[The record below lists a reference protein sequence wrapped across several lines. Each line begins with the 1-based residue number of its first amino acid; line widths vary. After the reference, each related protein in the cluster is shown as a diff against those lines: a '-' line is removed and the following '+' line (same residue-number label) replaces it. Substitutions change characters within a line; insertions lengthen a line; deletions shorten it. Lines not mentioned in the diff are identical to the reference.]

1 MAKTHLVDETDFV
14 IIGTGAGGATAAR
27 VLDAAGHGVVM
38 LEEGPQL
45 RAGARPRELLDAMA
59 QSVRELATQT
69 TRGGHPIPLLQGK
82 CVGGSTAINS
92 GIIWRLPDD
101 VREDWNARFGLG
113 ELLEARGLEDTFAR
127 LEDELG
133 VHETETELRG
143 GNNERMAR
151 GAAALGLPGRVI
163 HRNTKD
169 CRGAGRCLQGCPNDA
184 RQSMDVSYVPRAIS
198 DGARLHVR
206 CRARQLIIEHGRA
219 VGVSGDVI
227 GDDGRHAVG
236 TFEVRARLGVIVA
249 AGVLHTP
256 VLLQRAGLR
265 GLVGERFQAHPGC
278 AVVGEF
284 DEPIGMS
291 FGATQGYEVPMR
303 ERRFKIEALT
313 LPPETLAA
321 RLPGAGAE
329 WQERLAKL
337 DHYAQWCVQIRMEAE
352 GTVRR
357 GFGDVP
363 VVTYGAT
370 PRDLERAREA
380 IILICR
386 MMFAAGAREVYP
398 GIARRP
404 EVLRSPDELVALEGG
419 EIRPSDFHMMASH
432 LFGTACAGS
441 DPRRSVVGP
450 DLQSHAVPGLYVMDA
465 SVFPTNL
472 GVNPQHSIMAL
483 VWRASERL
491 ANVARVST
499 PAPRNSV
506 ATARA

>member
-1 MAKTHLVDETDFV
+1 MAKQRIVDETDFV

-27 VLDAAGHGVVM
+27 VLAAAGHGVVM

-59 QSVRELATQT
+59 QSVREMATQM

-92 GIIWRLPDD
+92 GIIWRLP
-101 VREDWNARFGLG
+101 EDIRADWTTRFGLG
-113 ELLEARGLEDTFAR
+113 DLLEPRALDDTFTR

-133 VHETETELRG
+133 VHETDAEMRG

-169 CRGAGRCLQGCPNDA
+169 CKGAGRCLQGCPNDA
-184 RQSMDVSYVPRAIS
+184 RQSMDVSYIPRAIA

-206 CRARQLIIEHGRA
+206 CRARKLILERGRA
-219 VGVSGDVI
+219 VGVMGDVI
-227 GDDGRHAVG
+227 GDDGRSSVG
-236 TFEVRARLGVIVA
+236 SFEVRARLGVIVA

-265 GLVGERFQAHPGC
+265 GMVGQRFQAHPGV

-303 ERRFKIEALT
+303 EERFKMEALA

-337 DHYAQWCVQIRMEAE
+337 DHYAQWCAQIRMEAH

-363 VVTYGAT
+363 VVTYAPA
-370 PRDLERAREA
+370 PRDLERARTA
-380 IILICR
+380 VITVCK

-404 EVLRSPDELVALEGG
+404 EVLRDVSELAAFEQG
-419 EIRPSDFHMMASH
+419 EVRPSDFHMMASH
-432 LFGTACAGS
+432 LFGTACAGA
-441 DPRRSVVGP
+441 DPRTSVVGP
-450 DLQSHAVPGLYVMDA
+450 DLQSHAVSGLYVMDA

-483 VWRASERL
+483 VWRAAERL
-491 ANVARVST
+491 AN
-499 PAPRNSV
+499 
-506 ATARA
+506 TARQTASPPLRSRATLGA

>member
-1 MAKTHLVDETDFV
+1 MSKQRIVDETDFV
-14 IIGTGAGGATAAR
+14 VIGTGAGGATAAR
-27 VLDAAGHGVVM
+27 VLSAAGHGVVM

-45 RAGARPRELLDAMA
+45 RTGARPRELLDAMA
-59 QSVRELATQT
+59 QSMRDLATQT

-92 GIIWRLPDD
+92 AIIWRLPED
-101 VREDWNARFGLG
+101 VRTDWIARFGLG
-113 ELLEARGLEDTFAR
+113 ELLDADGLEETFTH
-127 LEDELG
+127 LEAELG
-133 VHETETELRG
+133 VHETDAEVRG

-151 GAAALGLPGRVI
+151 GAAALGLPGRFI

-169 CRGAGRCLQGCPNDA
+169 CRGAGQCLQGCPNNA
-184 RQSMDVSYVPRAIS
+184 RQSMDVSYVPRAIA

-206 CRARQLIIEHGRA
+206 CRARKLLLDHGRA
-219 VGVSGDVI
+219 VGVVGDMM
-227 GDDGRHAVG
+227 GDDGRRTIG
-236 TFEVRARLGVIVA
+236 SFEVRARRGVIVA
-249 AGVLHTP
+249 AGALHTP

-265 GLVGERFQAHPGC
+265 GLVGERFQSHPGC

-284 DEPIGMS
+284 EDSIGMS

-303 ERRFKIEALT
+303 ERGFKIEALS

-337 DHYAQWCVQIRMEAE
+337 DRYAQWCVPIRMEAM

-363 VVTYGAT
+363 VVNYVPTA
-370 PRDLERAREA
+370 RDFEKAREA
-380 IILICR
+380 VILICR
-386 MMFAAGAREVYP
+386 MMFAAGAKEVYP

-404 EVLRSPDELVALEGG
+404 EVLRSVSDLAALETG
-419 EIRPSDFHMMASH
+419 ELRPSDFHMMASH

-450 DLQSHAVPGLYVMDA
+450 DLQSHEVPGLYVMDA

-483 VWRASERL
+483 VFRASERL
-491 ANVARVST
+491 ANASQLQLGAARV
-499 PAPRNSV
+499 A
-506 ATARA
+506 AT